1 MKKNLLVLA
10 IAVLLIGCSKF
21 EEPPSDTP
29 IRESKTRSAL
39 AAQDNPYSLTNVQ
52 MAMDKV
58 SVEMGQPTI
67 KLKPTHYYVRF
78 LPKDST
84 EYTRLLDSSNL
95 MLFTYPLDRELN
107 R

>member
-52 MAMDKV
+52 MAMEK
-58 SVEMGQPTI
+58 ELEKKTLAGI
-67 KLKPTHYYVRF
+67 LKDA
-78 LPKDST
+78 KANWK
-84 EYTRLLDSSNL
+84 EAGA
-95 MLFTYPLDRELN
+95 
-107 R
+107 

>member
-67 KLKPTHYYVRF
+67 KLKPTHYYITSVSCLKIQRNIPDYWTPRILCF
-78 LPKDST
+78 SPI
-84 EYTRLLDSSNL
+84 
-95 MLFTYPLDRELN
+95 PLTGN
-107 R
+107 

>member
-39 AAQDNPYSLTNVQ
+39 AAQDNPYSLTNSLGHLSPL
-52 MAMDKV
+52 AGTLCIHLHAYNSK
-58 SVEMGQPTI
+58 I
-67 KLKPTHYYVRF
+67 KTDTLLRPF
-78 LPKDST
+78 LA
-84 EYTRLLDSSNL
+84 
-95 MLFTYPLDRELN
+95 
-107 R
+107 